1 MSIFTKII
9 WKIVK
14 PEVLKEIKKSM
25 EKFLPQLIKLVEKYG
40 TKFLVALA
48 GIYFVYDLANKDKIQ
63 GIYAAAIIGCIAIV
77 YFLVRRWQGVSK
89 LKNGNGAT
97 PPGEE
102 K

>member
-48 GIYFVYDLANKDKIQ
+48 GIYFVYDLAIRIRFK
-63 GIYAAAIIGCIAIV
+63 
-77 YFLVRRWQGVSK
+77 VS
-89 LKNGNGAT
+89 T
-97 PPGEE
+97 PPQSLAVLR
-102 K
+102 